1 MLKAPPKTLLE
12 VYESLPE
19 GTLAELVNN
28 QLVMEPAPD
37 FYHQDVV
44 TEIARLL
51 SNHVVEEGMGKLVVS
66 PVDVY
71 FNNENVFQ
79 PDVIFIAAD
88 RLSSLIR
95 KGRVHGAP
103 DLIIEVLSPG
113 TEGKDKRKK
122 KPIYEKHG
130 VKEYWLVNP
139 QTKQVVGY
147 QLVAGRYQEF
157 FTGTGV
163 LSSRLLNTTVAF

>member
-28 QLVMEPAPD
+28 RLVMEPAPD
-37 FYHQDVV
+37 FGHQDVV
-44 TEIARLL
+44 TQLVRVL
-51 SNHVVEEGMGKLVVS
+51 SNHVVENSLGKVIVS

-79 PDVIFIAAD
+79 PDIIFIAAD
-88 RLSSLIR
+88 RLSSLVR

-103 DLIIEVLSPG
+103 DLVIEVLSPG
-113 TEGKDKRKK
+113 TKRKDKRKK
-122 KPIYEKHG
+122 KPVYEKHG
-130 VKEYWLVNP
+130 VKEFWLVDP
-139 QTKQVVGY
+139 ETKEA
-147 QLVAGRYQEF
+147 LVYSLIEGAFVEVASQP
-157 FTGTGV
+157 GTIV
-163 LSSRLLNTTVAF
+163 STLLNTIVRF